1 MSSEGR
7 CFVKRMVFVVDFLV
21 DHVTTEGAEMLV
33 SKALLKMSTGKVN
46 VIGFQNA
53 EEPSTDPAVDSVTE

>member
-1 MSSEGR
+1 M
-7 CFVKRMVFVVDFLV
+7 KRMVFVVDFLV

-33 SKALLKMSTGKVN
+33 SKALLKMSAGKVN

-53 EEPSTDPAVDSVTE
+53 DEPSTEPSTEPAVDSVTE

>member
-1 MSSEGR
+1 
-7 CFVKRMVFVVDFLV
+7 MVFVVDFLV

-33 SKALLKMSTGKVN
+33 SKALLKMSAGKVN

-53 EEPSTDPAVDSVTE
+53 DEPSTEPSTEPAVDSVTE

>member
-1 MSSEGR
+1 
-7 CFVKRMVFVVDFLV
+7 MVFVVDFLV